1 MCVCVCV
8 CVCVCQSDP
17 LGEDGGGH
25 PESEV
30 VHSLHQSQQI
40 LGPALV
46 LWLLPRLHR
55 ERERERERRESECVK
70 RTAVFGM
77 ERYRKRMLV

>member
-1 MCVCVCV
+1 MCVCVRV
-8 CVCVCQSDP
+8 RVRVCVCQSDP

-55 ERERERERRESECVK
+55 ERERRESECVK